1 MNKKFL
7 SALTVTTLAFTALL
21 FTILPSFGRVNK
33 VKFIC
38 SKDYDAKSDQVFYAT
53 LAKVGN
59 TKTTIVFWKSEAF
72 INSGWSP
79 KKRCQ
84 AVTPKF
90 QSAYDKQVLR
100 YLTYG
105 WQNGQPIICAAD
117 SFGGPCQESLF
128 TLKRDDDPWEV
139 LSILNNTLRG
149 EANQVLNQSTGEYQ
163 HYVRFDIDQFL
174 NQE

>member
-1 MNKKFL
+1 
-7 SALTVTTLAFTALL
+7 
-21 FTILPSFGRVNK
+21 
-33 VKFIC
+33 
-38 SKDYDAKSDQVFYAT
+38 

-84 AVTPKF
+84 AVRSKF

-100 YLTYG
+100 YLTYA
-105 WQNGQPIICAAD
+105 WDKGQPIICAAD
-117 SFGGPCQESLF
+117 SLGGPCRESLF
-128 TLKRDDDPWEV
+128 TLKRDDDPREV

-149 EANQVLNQSTGEYQ
+149 QVNQVLHQSTGEYQ
-163 HYVRFDIDQFL
+163 HYIRFDVDQFL
-174 NQE
+174 N